1 MKTKVFLARIWMVA
15 VIATAFSCSKHSETE
30 VTPAGI
36 PDALA
41 TTWHTSSWG
50 GVSNNY
56 LIFKIDAGTASG
68 MVNIVSVQSFGFAI
82 GDKILTGI
90 KANADGSFSATGKY
104 TYGTNSE
111 SSGTRACT
119 MTLQNNNA
127 QLTIDYP
134 AINASFPEVVYVYQK
149 GAVG

>member
-1 MKTKVFLARIWMVA
+1 MVA
-15 VIATAFSCSKHSETE
+15 VIAMAFSCSKHSKTE

-41 TTWHTSSWG
+41 TTWHTSTWG
-50 GVSNNY
+50 GVNGNY
-56 LIFKIDAGTASG
+56 LVFKIDAATASG
-68 MVNIVSVQSFGFAI
+68 TVNIVSVQSFGFAI

-90 KANADGSFSATGKY
+90 KANSDGSFSATGKY

-111 SSGTRACT
+111 SSGTRPCT
-119 MTLQNNNA
+119 ITLQNNGT

-134 AINASFPEVVYVYQK
+134 AINAQFPEVVYVYQK
-149 GAVG
+149 GTVG